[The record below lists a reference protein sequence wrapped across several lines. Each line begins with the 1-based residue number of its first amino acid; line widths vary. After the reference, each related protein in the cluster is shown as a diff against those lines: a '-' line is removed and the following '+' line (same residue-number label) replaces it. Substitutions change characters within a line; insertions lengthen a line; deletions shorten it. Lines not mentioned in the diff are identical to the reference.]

1 MEIQYYGANCVR
13 IGNKKVSVLVDDT
26 LANVG
31 LSSVATAEDIALFT
45 LEKGTKNPNKFLIE
59 GPGEYEVSEVSVRGI
74 PAQAHLDADGHR
86 ATMYSIQMQG
96 FSIGVIGHVHPNLSE
111 DQLELLGLID
121 VLIIPVGG
129 SGYTLDATGAAS
141 LVKKIEP
148 KIVVPTHYADSAV
161 KYELPQAELNTFLSE
176 IGASEPERV
185 DVLKLKESELGDK
198 TRVVVI
204 ERSKK

>member
-13 IGNKKVSVLVDDT
+13 IGNKKVSVLVDDN
-26 LANVG
+26 LASVG
-31 LSSVATAEDIALFT
+31 LNSVATADDIALFT
-45 LEKGTKNPNKFLIE
+45 LDKGTKNPNKFLIE
-59 GPGEYEVSEVSVRGI
+59 GPGEYEVAEVSVRGI

-96 FSIGVIGHVHPNLSE
+96 FSIGIIGHVHPNLTE
-111 DQLELLGLID
+111 DQLELLGIID

-129 SGYTLDATGAAS
+129 SGYTLDAIGAAS

-148 KIVVPTHYADSAV
+148 KIVIPTHYADSGI
-161 KYELPQAELNTFLSE
+161 KYEVPQAELSNFLTE

-198 TRVVVI
+198 TRVVIV